1 MSLCWFLLSLTL
13 STAWASCG
21 DECCPEKTVGDVHYT
36 FSHHKKGVGHESGCS
51 DDCIY
56 TETAGNGTN
65 ICFAHGNLTS
75 QCHKE
80 SFTHE
85 MVLEKIVEEIS
96 LSNNGDLNAVDSKGC
111 GIITA
116 IKCVKQITTAFKAC
130 YNKCKYGVSCWVTC
144 VTSDENQPKLFPAK
158 CKPCL
163 CKVLDAILNKILKI
177 KPANYVP
184 ILKAFKCC
192 KSQKGGS
199 IKCPKT
205 EI

>member
-96 LSNNGDLNAVDSKGC
+96 SDNADLNAVDSKGC
-111 GIITA
+111 GIRIAASCAKSIT
-116 IKCVKQITTAFKAC
+116 KGLKAC
-130 YNKCKYGVSCWVTC
+130 YKNCQIGVSCWTKC
-144 VTSDENQPKLFPAK
+144 VTSDEKQHIFPKK

-163 CKVLDAILNKILKI
+163 CKFLNAVFKFFKI
-177 KPANYVP
+177 KPTNYVP
-184 ILKAFKCC
+184 ILKAFTCC
-192 KSQKGGS
+192 KTQGGS

-205 EI
+205 ET